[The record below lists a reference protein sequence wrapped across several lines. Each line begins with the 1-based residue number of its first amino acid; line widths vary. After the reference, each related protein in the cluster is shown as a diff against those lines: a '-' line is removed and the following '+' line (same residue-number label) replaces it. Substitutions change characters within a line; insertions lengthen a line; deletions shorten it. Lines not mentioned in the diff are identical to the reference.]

1 MAETI
6 QGLKRSCRAEELSET
21 MLGQELTLMGWC
33 QKQRDLG
40 GLIFITLRDRSGL
53 LQLVA
58 DDDSPAEVRE
68 KAARVRSEYVLAARG
83 VLRLREAPNPEMPTG
98 LWELHLQELRILSE
112 AKTPPFYIEEGVEVK
127 ESLRL
132 QHRYL
137 DLRRP
142 DMQAV
147 IKLRSDVSNF
157 TRHFFEDEGFLDIET
172 PMMGKSTPEGARD
185 YLVPSRVFQG
195 RFFALPQSPQL
206 YKQLLMTAGCDRY
219 FQIARCFRDEDLR
232 ADRQPEFSQIDL
244 EMSFVDREDVMNMV
258 ETYLVELLRKIKGQ
272 ALDEPFLRLTWREA
286 MERYGSDKPDLRFGL
301 ELCDISDL
309 AAAMDFQVFAQALAG
324 GGSVRLITVP
334 GGGSMTRKEI
344 DKLGEFVKTYKAKG
358 LAWLAPAQEWRGS
371 ILKFVD
377 SESRDALLERSG
389 AAEGD
394 LLLIVADPDNRVV
407 LDALGHLRA
416 EVAAK
421 RGLFDPATDKL
432 LWVTDF
438 PLLEWDEEAGR
449 YSAMHHPF
457 TMPMDEDIPLLD
469 TDPGQVRAKA
479 YDIVMNGYELGGGSI
494 RIHDRDL
501 QNRMFGLL
509 GFTEEAAYANF
520 SFLLDAF
527 SYGVPPHGG
536 LAIGLDRLIML
547 LAGLDNIREVI
558 AFPKVQTSADLM
570 TQAPGEVSRKQLDEL
585 GLLIETS
592 GTDQDASMEAAKEN
606 E

>member
-1 MAETI
+1 MAQNGLDNKSKMPRFNLNWLYIIIIGGLAFMLFQGQGSGSSISKDVAYSDFCNYVAEGYGSEVIINKTDGTARMMLKPDADKVRKI
-6 QGLKRSCRAEELSET
+6 FGQGL
-21 MLGQELTLMGWC
+21 
-33 QKQRDLG
+33 
-40 GLIFITLRDRSGL
+40 DRTGNSPS
-53 LQLVA
+53 LVTDGPA
-58 DDDSPAEVRE
+58 D
-68 KAARVRSEYVLAARG
+68 
-83 VLRLREAPNPEMPTG
+83 
-98 LWELHLQELRILSE
+98 
-112 AKTPPFYIEEGVEVK
+112 
-127 ESLRL
+127 
-132 QHRYL
+132 
-137 DLRRP
+137 
-142 DMQAV
+142 
-147 IKLRSDVSNF
+147 
-157 TRHFFEDEGFLDIET
+157 
-172 PMMGKSTPEGARD
+172 
-185 YLVPSRVFQG
+185 
-195 RFFALPQSPQL
+195 
-206 YKQLLMTAGCDRY
+206 
-219 FQIARCFRDEDLR
+219 
-232 ADRQPEFSQIDL
+232 
-244 EMSFVDREDVMNMV
+244 
-258 ETYLVELLRKIKGQ
+258 
-272 ALDEPFLRLTWREA
+272 
-286 MERYGSDKPDLRFGL
+286 
-301 ELCDISDL
+301 
-309 AAAMDFQVFAQALAG
+309 
-324 GGSVRLITVP
+324 
-334 GGGSMTRKEI
+334 I